1 MSRFLGA
8 SSRGGIQSSSLSDGT
23 LTMSNRMLEGVASI
37 NGIPPVQITTNTIN
51 IAANTASVSTL
62 GSGKQATI
70 TADNKGTIKT
80 TLGLANVN
88 NTADGDKPISSAAGA
103 VHVSLDA
110 RLTVLESA
118 LQVPLKAYYDQLFT
132 ESMVG
137 KKIQLYN
144 PASSMYLIQNDLSWG
159 LRTIDSD
166 NVSTLPAIPGATI
179 PNDGVAGPTD
189 DSIFIVMGFGVG
201 MHALQS
207 SITPTWQMGNGTTT
221 MQSNELHDS
230 EGYHMAGAG
239 EHTPSSGMIFVKIP
253 NTTDKYHLSFPA
265 SLENHNESQYLIN
278 EYLGIS
284 GYDRGGYPHLCA
296 VSKLAD
302 YSWDLQNALSSTE
315 YPTLLDKAIALSTWM
330 LIEVPPSTPV
340 VIDENTA

>member
-1 MSRFLGA
+1 MSRFLGE
-8 SSRGGIQSSSLSDGT
+8 SKRGGIQSSSLSDGT
-23 LTMSNRMLEGVASI
+23 LTMSNGMLEGVVSI

-51 IAANTASVSTL
+51 IA
-62 GSGKQATI
+62 GKQATI
-70 TADNKGTIKT
+70 TADNKTTIKT

-179 PNDGVAGPTD
+179 PNDDVASPD
-189 DSIFIVMGFGVG
+189 DSIFIVMGGG

-207 SITPTWQMGNGTTT
+207 SITPAWQMGNGTTM
-221 MQSNELHDS
+221 MQSNELHDR

-239 EHTPSSGMIFVKIP
+239 EHTPNAGMVFVKIP
-253 NTTDKYHLSFPA
+253 DTTDKYHLSFPA

-296 VSKLAD
+296 VSKLDD
-302 YSWDLQNALSSTE
+302 YQWDLQNALSSTE
-315 YPTLLDKAIALSTWM
+315 YPNKAIALSTWM

-340 VIDENTA
+340 VTDENTA